1 MEITIAQSCPSCGAS
16 LILHEDD
23 RLIICEYCNVAS
35 YRVTAVL
42 RYFLSASKKEGI
54 DPEDLLYV
62 PYVRLKG
69 TLLSIDVSGVQ
80 HKIID
85 TTQTAVAA
93 TGLPA
98 SLGLKAQAM
107 TLSPIVGA
115 TAGRFALR
123 QFPVKTVF
131 AHAFK
136 LSRIFTE
143 KNSGS
148 LILDRQFI
156 GETVSLIYQPYAIRD
171 GKLFD
176 AVNGRLVGRTAALA
190 ALPALLEDAKESDA
204 SWEPRFISTICPEC
218 GGLLRGEPDSL
229 VLECENCT
237 QRWRENSG
245 HFTPVAYT
253 VTPASG
259 EGCRYLPFWEIALGA
274 GSELVNYA
282 DYLRFTN
289 QPVVV
294 QEKHERLPLKIFV
307 PAFKVNPKV
316 FMQLA
321 SQMTMS
327 QNKLAVAPG
336 TAAHTGSAMLDGPG
350 ERQYPVTLGMEEA
363 LQSVRAVIAMTT
375 IDKKRSLPHIKKL
388 KLSYSGIRLNYFPF
402 AEMGHDYVQEATKAT
417 VSRAALRYG
426 RRL

>member
-35 YRVTAVL
+35 YRVTEVL
-42 RYFLSASKKEGI
+42 RYHLPASQKENI
-54 DPEDLLYV
+54 DPADILYV

-80 HKIID
+80 HEIVD
-85 TTQTAVAA
+85 TTQAAVAA

-107 TLSPIVGA
+107 TLAPVVGA
-115 TAGRFALR
+115 TVGKFAKR

-131 AHAFK
+131 SQALK

-143 KNSGS
+143 KRADMVV
-148 LILDRQFI
+148 LDRQFI
-156 GETVSLIYQPYAIRD
+156 GETISLIYQPYALRD

-176 AVNGRLVGRTAALA
+176 AVNGRLVGRTAAL
-190 ALPALLEDAKESDA
+190 PGLLANAKESES

-218 GGLLRGEPDSL
+218 GGLLQGEADSL
-229 VLECENCT
+229 VLKCLNCM
-237 QRWRENSG
+237 QRWGENDG
-245 HFTPVAYT
+245 HFRPVDYT
-253 VTPASG
+253 VTVASDT
-259 EGCRYLPFWEIALGA
+259 GCRYLAFWEIALGS
-274 GSELVNYA
+274 GSELATYA

-294 QEKHERLPLKIFV
+294 QEKHERLPLKIFI

-327 QNKLAVAPG
+327 QLKLAAVPVL
-336 TAAHTGSAMLDGPG
+336 AAHAGSEMLDGPA
-350 ERQYPVTLGMEEA
+350 EKHYPVTLGMQEA
-363 LQSVRAVIAMTT
+363 VQSARAVIAMTT

-388 KLSYSGIRLNYFPF
+388 KLSYAGVRLNYFPF
-402 AEMGHDYVQEATKAT
+402 AELSHDYVQETTRAT

-426 RRL
+426 RKL